1 MNPRDRGRTKVLN
14 RRAMLLASGKL
25 GLMSALVGRLYYLQV
40 VQADRYATLAEDNRI
55 NLRLLPP
62 PRGRILDRT
71 GVLLA
76 SNRLNYRVVL
86 VSEQTPNVE
95 ATLDRLG
102 KLIPI
107 SEQEYRKVL
116 RESHRKRGFVPI
128 TVRENLSWA
137 EVARVEVNAPDL
149 PGVII
154 DVGQSRH
161 YGLGAIAAHITG
173 YVAPVSEDDLT
184 GEPLLELPDF
194 RIGRSGIEKTY
205 DLALRGSAGNS
216 QVEVNAYGRVIRE
229 LARQDGE
236 PGDDLVL
243 TIDIGLQSY
252 VTERIA
258 EQSAAVAVLDIH
270 NGDVLALASMPSFDP
285 NAFNEG
291 MTQAAWQALL
301 HNPRKPL
308 SNKAIAGQ
316 YPPGSTFKMVVAL
329 AALENG
335 VVGPDHK
342 VTCFGKMK
350 LGDRVFHCWKRHGH
364 GERRMVDAIEQS
376 CDIYFYDIARRVGID
391 RIAEMARRFGFGQA
405 TGIDLPGEADG
416 LVPDRAWKLAYI
428 GSSWQKGE
436 TVVVGIGQGFLLATP
451 LQLAVMVA
459 RLANGG
465 VAVTPRLLRGQGKPT
480 AAAVN
485 VAAPA
490 FESLGL
496 SPSSLAVV
504 TQGMD
509 RVSNSPR
516 GTAFRARI
524 EEPGMELAGKT
535 GTSQVRNISK
545 AERKSGVRKNA
556 EKPWIE
562 RDHALF
568 VAFAPVEAPRYA
580 IAVVIEH
587 GGSGSRVAA
596 PIARDILLETQRRDP
611 ARSDGFPGRLVDDAP
626 GRSGA

>member
-1 MNPRDRGRTKVLN
+1 MKPRDHGRTKVLN
-14 RRAMLLASGKL
+14 RRALLLASGKL

-62 PRGRILDRT
+62 PRGRILDRN

-86 VSEQTPNVE
+86 VSEQTPSVE

-154 DVGQSRH
+154 DVGQSRY
-161 YGLGAIAAHITG
+161 YGLGVTAAHITG

-236 PGDDLVL
+236 PGDDVSL

-252 VTERIA
+252 VTERVA

-270 NGDVLALASMPSFDP
+270 NGDVLALASTPSFDP

-342 VTCFGKMK
+342 VTCSGEME
-350 LGDRVFHCWKRHGH
+350 LGDRVFHCWKRYGH
-364 GERRMVDAIEQS
+364 GERRMIDAIEQS
-376 CDIYFYDIARRVGID
+376 CDLYFYDIARRVGID
-391 RIAEMARRFGFGQA
+391 RIAEMARRA
-405 TGIDLPGEADG
+405 
-416 LVPDRAWKLAYI
+416 
-428 GSSWQKGE
+428 
-436 TVVVGIGQGFLLATP
+436 
-451 LQLAVMVA
+451 
-459 RLANGG
+459 
-465 VAVTPRLLRGQGKPT
+465 
-480 AAAVN
+480 
-485 VAAPA
+485 
-490 FESLGL
+490 
-496 SPSSLAVV
+496 
-504 TQGMD
+504 
-509 RVSNSPR
+509 
-516 GTAFRARI
+516 
-524 EEPGMELAGKT
+524 
-535 GTSQVRNISK
+535 IS
-545 AERKSGVRKNA
+545 
-556 EKPWIE
+556 
-562 RDHALF
+562 
-568 VAFAPVEAPRYA
+568 
-580 IAVVIEH
+580 
-587 GGSGSRVAA
+587 
-596 PIARDILLETQRRDP
+596 
-611 ARSDGFPGRLVDDAP
+611 
-626 GRSGA
+626 

>member
-1 MNPRDRGRTKVLN
+1 MKPRDRDRTKVLN
-14 RRAMLLASGKL
+14 RRALLLASGKL

-86 VSEQTPNVE
+86 VSEQTPSVE

-116 RESHRKRGFVPI
+116 RDSHRRRGFVPI

-161 YGLGAIAAHITG
+161 YGLGVTAAHITG

-194 RIGRSGIEKTY
+194 RIGRSGIERTY

-236 PGDDLVL
+236 PGDDLTL

-252 VTERIA
+252 ATERIA
-258 EQSAAVAVLDIH
+258 EESAAVAVLDIH
-270 NGDVLALASMPSFDP
+270 NGDVFALVSTPSFDP

-342 VTCFGKMK
+342 VTCTGEME
-350 LGDRVFHCWKRHGH
+350 LGDHVFHCWKRYGH

-391 RIAEMARRFGFGQA
+391 RIAEMARRLGLGQA

-428 GSSWQKGE
+428 GSPWQKGE

-451 LQLAVMVA
+451 LQLAIMVA

-465 VAVTPRLLRGQGKPT
+465 VAVTPRLLRRQGKPT

-490 FESLGL
+490 FDSLGL
-496 SPSSLAVV
+496 SPSALALV
-504 TQGMD
+504 TRGMD
-509 RVSNSPR
+509 RVSNSPY

-524 EEPGMELAGKT
+524 EQPGMALAGKT
-535 GTSQVRNISK
+535 GTSQVRRISK
-545 AERKSGVRKNA
+545 AERKSGVLKNKA
-556 EKPWIE
+556 KPWIE

-580 IAVVIEH
+580 IAVVVEH
-587 GGSGSRVAA
+587 GGSGARVAA

-611 ARSDGFPGRLVDDAP
+611 ARSDDIPGRLVEDAP
-626 GRSGA
+626 GSGDA

>member
-1 MNPRDRGRTKVLN
+1 MKPRDHGRTKVFN
-14 RRAMLLASGKL
+14 RRAVLLASGKL
-25 GLMSALVGRLYYLQV
+25 GLMSALVGRLYYLQI

-86 VSEQTPNVE
+86 VSEQTPSVE

-154 DVGQSRH
+154 DVGQSRY
-161 YGLGAIAAHITG
+161 YGLGVTAAHITG

-236 PGDDLVL
+236 PGDDLTL

-252 VTERIA
+252 ATERIG
-258 EQSAAVAVLDIH
+258 EESAAVAVLDIH
-270 NGDVLALASMPSFDP
+270 NGDVLALASTPSFDP
-285 NAFNEG
+285 NAFNQG

-301 HNPRKPL
+301 HNPGKPL

-342 VTCFGKMK
+342 VTCSGKMV
-350 LGDRVFHCWKRHGH
+350 LGDRVFHCWKRYGH
-364 GERRMVDAIEQS
+364 GERRMIDAIEQS
-376 CDIYFYDIARRVGID
+376 CDLYFYDIARRVGID
-391 RIAEMARRFGFGQA
+391 LIAEMARRLGLGQA

-428 GSSWQKGE
+428 GSTWQIGE

-451 LQLAVMVA
+451 LQLATMVA

-465 VAVTPRLLRGQGKPT
+465 VAVTPRLLRRQGKPT
-480 AAAVN
+480 AAAVD
-485 VAAPA
+485 VAAPV
-490 FESLGL
+490 FDSIGL
-496 SPSSLAVV
+496 SPSALAVV

-509 RVSNSPR
+509 RVSNSPY

-524 EEPGMELAGKT
+524 EEPGMALAGKT
-535 GTSQVRNISK
+535 GTSQVRRISK
-545 AERKSGVRKNA
+545 AERKLGVRKNEA
-556 EKPWIE
+556 KPWIE

-580 IAVVIEH
+580 IAVVVEH
-587 GGSGSRVAA
+587 GGSGSRTAA

-611 ARSDGFPGRLVDDAP
+611 ARSDDIPGRLVGDAP
-626 GRSGA
+626 GSGDA